1 MVDLYN
7 GAGGDLR
14 SPARMLRA
22 VTPSDTEPLPIASTA
37 LYAGV
42 AGSVSI
48 IAVNDS
54 EPVSVYFPAGTWV
67 PVRAAFVMA
76 TGTTATEIIA
86 AIG

>member
-1 MVDLYN
+1 MVDLYQ
-7 GAGGDLR
+7 GSGGDLG

-22 VTPSDTEPLPIASTA
+22 VTPSDIEPLPIASTA
-37 LYAGV
+37 PYVGV
-42 AGSVSI
+42 AGDVSI

-54 EPVSVYFPAGTWV
+54 EPVLVYFPAGTWL
-67 PVRAAFVMA
+67 PVRAAFVMS